1 MMPLLCLD
9 SSNRPTSYYKTNINM
24 KYAVKSITSQP
35 RYARYE
41 KIEYNSQFTPDEP
54 MPNQQPFFDPQASA
68 HVSSYTPPNT
78 LATPSSMQPSNIKL

>member
-41 KIEYNSQFTPDEP
+41 KIEYTPQFTPDEP
-54 MPNQQPFFDPQASA
+54 MPDQQPFLI
-68 HVSSYTPPNT
+68 H
-78 LATPSSMQPSNIKL
+78 KLPHMYHRILRLIL